1 MRVSR
6 MRDRNAAQKHVWR
19 AAIVLQS
26 GDGIGTHEIMR
37 QTGASKT
44 CVWRWQERF
53 AEAVEAKVLA
63 GKVVHVILDNYAAP
77 KHPKVIA
84 WLARHPRFTF
94 HFTPTSASW
103 LNAIEGFFAIL
114 TKRAR
119 CLPLDHRSPGRHQ
132 PIHRR
137 AQSQP
142 KAVRLDQ
149 GPRKNHR
156 SRQTRAPSVGFSPLA
171 QKLAQ
176 DRVT

>member
-1 MRVSR
+1 L
-6 MRDRNAAQKHVWR
+6 N
-19 AAIVLQS
+19 
-26 GDGIGTHEIMR
+26 
-37 QTGASKT
+37 
-44 CVWRWQERF
+44 
-53 AEAVEAKVLA
+53 AVEAKVLA
-63 GKVVHVILDNYAAP
+63 GKVVHVILDNYAAH

-114 TKRAR
+114 TKRR
-119 CLPLDHRSPGRHQ
+119 IKRGVFPLDHRSPGRHQ
-132 PIHRR
+132 PLHRR

-156 SRQTRAPSVGFSPLA
+156 SRQTRAPSVGFYPLA
-171 QKLAQ
+171 V
-176 DRVT
+176 VTPA